1 MMNFSCLLKTLEIGR
16 KKAKIITLTC
26 IELHNLLHD
35 RFIHVHQGSGDR
47 VDRKYR
53 DTIPAAWRCRL
64 TLFRDQHLPGRNYS
78 SNEAKL
84 TRDTL
89 KHYLM
94 SQADGMKCN
103 QQVVL
108 QDFENEDDDKYAAP
122 QTKTFEPLSRRT
134 IYPRTD

>member
-1 MMNFSCLLKTLEIGR
+1 
-16 KKAKIITLTC
+16 
-26 IELHNLLHD
+26 
-35 RFIHVHQGSGDR
+35 
-47 VDRKYR
+47 
-53 DTIPAAWRCRL
+53 
-64 TLFRDQHLPGRNYS
+64 
-78 SNEAKL
+78 
-84 TRDTL
+84 
-89 KHYLM
+89 M